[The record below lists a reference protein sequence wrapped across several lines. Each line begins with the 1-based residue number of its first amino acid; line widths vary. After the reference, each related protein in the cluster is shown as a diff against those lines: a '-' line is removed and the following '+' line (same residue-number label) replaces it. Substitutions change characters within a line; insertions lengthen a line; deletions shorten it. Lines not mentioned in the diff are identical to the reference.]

1 MSLSIEQMRAFIAD
15 QYPSNRW
22 KERVAKMSD
31 GQVYAIYIRI
41 NLEGNKNK
49 QGERNV

>member
-1 MSLSIEQMRAFIAD
+1 MSLSIDQMRAFIAD
-15 QYPSNRW
+15 QYPSKRW
-22 KERVAKMSD
+22 KDRVAKMSN
-31 GQVYAIYIRI
+31 GQVYAIYMRI